1 MIIHGGHLRDQLK
14 QNIVYFRGLIR
25 NQDYLCNVYGPIQPI
40 MINNNLKVISYQEA
54 LKSNGIHVAAV
65 RAPTVPMNS
74 CRLRVTIRADHT
86 QQDIRLLAN
95 QLNHVLVN
103 EH

>member
-1 MIIHGGHLRDQLK
+1 
-14 QNIVYFRGLIR
+14 
-25 NQDYLCNVYGPIQPI
+25 

-54 LKSNGIHVAAV
+54 LKAIGIHFAAV
-65 RAPTVPMNS
+65 RAPTVPLNS
-74 CRLRVTIRADHT
+74 SRLRITIRADHT

-95 QLNHVLVN
+95 QLNHTLEN